1 MCVDLFSMLEVIRR
15 GVLSNCM
22 MVCVDRLSGWMV
34 VNPHEQKGLTT
45 EVAARAMVERWWQ
58 PFGIPSVVTSDQGP
72 QFAGAFWRT
81 LCAQLGVQSAF
92 AQASHPQ
99 ANGRA
104 EVAGKT
110 FKTWLRKIS
119 EGEKVCWVELIPHVL
134 RKYHDMP
141 GVSGLSPYEIVSG
154 RQQPLAGLPY
164 EVPRVCE
171 DAVEFCK
178 RMK

>member
-1 MCVDLFSMLEVIRR
+1 
-15 GVLSNCM
+15 
-22 MVCVDRLSGWMV
+22 MVGT
-34 VNPHEQKGLTT
+34 PHEQKGLTT

-81 LCAQLGVQSAF
+81 LCAQLGVQSAY
-92 AQASHPQ
+92 AQAYHPQ

-110 FKTWLRKIS
+110 FKTWMRKIS
-119 EGEKVCWVELIPHVL
+119 EGEKVCWVEMIPHVS
-134 RKYHDMP
+134 RKYHDML
-141 GVSGLSPYEIVSG
+141 GVSGLSPYEIVYG
-154 RQQPLAGLPY
+154 RQRPLAGLPC

-171 DAVEFCK
+171 DVVEFFK
-178 RMK
+178 RMEDLDQKVAKHLDDEHRTRCELINASLSHQHP